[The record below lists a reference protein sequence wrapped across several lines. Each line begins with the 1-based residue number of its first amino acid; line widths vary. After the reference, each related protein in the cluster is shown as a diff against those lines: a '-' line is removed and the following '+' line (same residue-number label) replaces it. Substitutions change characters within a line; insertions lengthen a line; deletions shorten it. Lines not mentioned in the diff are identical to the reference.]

1 MFEDFFDALRVKVN
15 GVVKEKK
22 YPNADKNGLLYLG
35 EFKDRKVTVEITS
48 SQSFNCSSFGV
59 FGLDLNAL
67 KSAISQSECAAL
79 NYDGSKISGSVQA
92 KKGQCCFLSVP
103 YNDGLIVKING
114 ENVPAKRVMSDLT
127 AFELKEGKNDVEIT
141 LIPKGFI
148 AGLLISLAGI
158 AAAVLYTL
166 FIGKLKLSSW
176 IIKAAEIIIGLAA
189 LVGMFL
195 VYVFPMIFC
204 AITYK

>member
-1 MFEDFFDALRVKVN
+1 M
-15 GVVKEKK
+15 
-22 YPNADKNGLLYLG
+22 YLG